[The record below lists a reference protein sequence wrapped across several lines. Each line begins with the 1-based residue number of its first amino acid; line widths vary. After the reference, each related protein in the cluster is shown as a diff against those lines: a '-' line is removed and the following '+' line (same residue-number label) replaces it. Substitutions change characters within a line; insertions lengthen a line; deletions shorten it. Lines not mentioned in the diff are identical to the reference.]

1 MNKLNSRLLLS
12 AVATAVF
19 VVGCGGGGGG
29 GVDVVAADPPA
40 QGGPSTL
47 QSIDFI
53 KNMIASES
61 ETSDPHD
68 LDAIT
73 LAVDDTADPVA
84 L

>member
-1 MNKLNSRLLLS
+1 MNKLNSKLLLT
-12 AVATAVF
+12 VAAAAALLA
-19 VVGCGGGGGG
+19 GCGGGGA
-29 GVDVVAADPPA
+29 DVTAAEPPA

-61 ETSDPHD
+61 ENSDPHD

>member
-1 MNKLNSRLLLS
+1 MRQLNSRLLLS
-12 AVATAVF
+12 AVAAAVF
-19 VVGCGGGGGG
+19 VAGCGGGGDGA
-29 GVDVVAADPPA
+29 DVVAADPPA
-40 QGGPSTL
+40 PSGPSTL

-61 ETSDPHD
+61 ENSDPHD

>member
-1 MNKLNSRLLLS
+1 MRQLNSRLLLS
-12 AVATAVF
+12 AVAAAVF
-19 VVGCGGGGGG
+19 VAGCGGGG

-53 KNMIASES
+53 KNMIANES
-61 ETSDPHD
+61 ENSDPHD